1 MLDNGKPQSCAAGA
15 SGAPLI
21 DAVKALGKPRNVLF
35 LNADARILHGE
46 HSTAR
51 CAEPPHINAAAFRR
65 ITHGIGN
72 GLLRSKRIYRMRR
85 QPRSYKGYQDN
96 QFILPATLCQSY
108 LESLFGKSILRSRIK
123 FLRTIKHLRYEKD

>member
-35 LNADARILHGE
+35 LNADARILHGK

-72 GLLRSKRIYRMRR
+72 EIHRGAANIRGLADERR
-85 QPRSYKGYQDN
+85 TAG
-96 QFILPATLCQSY
+96 FQSDHMAA
-108 LESLFGKSILRSRIK
+108 E
-123 FLRTIKHLRYEKD
+123 